1 MPIAPPPVSATTSGA
16 SPFHTSASSET
27 GCTWRGM
34 SAVLLLDLRPLRL
47 DVRDAADVEERLLG
61 DVVVVALDDRV
72 ERLDGLLDRD
82 RGALDAGELLRH
94 VGVLRAELLDAAC
107 TGHDDLVIFAQLVH
121 TQDRDDLLPP
131 FVLLQDLLPRGG
143 HGVRVPAGGT

>member
-1 MPIAPPPVSATTSGA
+1 MKPSAPSTVWATAGVA
-16 SPFHTSASSET
+16 APCHTSASAET
-27 GCTWRGM
+27 RCTWSGM

-94 VGVLRAELLDAAC
+94 VGVLREELLDAAC
-107 TGHDDLVIFAQLVH
+107 KNGRASC
-121 TQDRDDLLPP
+121 RE
-131 FVLLQDLLPRGG
+131 
-143 HGVRVPAGGT
+143 

>member
-1 MPIAPPPVSATTSGA
+1 MKPSAPSTVWATAGVA
-16 SPFHTSASSET
+16 APCHTSASAET
-27 GCTWRGM
+27 RCTWSGM

-82 RGALDAGELLRH
+82 RGALDAGEQLDDRVERLDGLLDRDRGALDAGELLRH
-94 VGVLRAELLDAAC
+94 VGVLREEVLDA
-107 TGHDDLVIFAQLVH
+107 
-121 TQDRDDLLPP
+121 
-131 FVLLQDLLPRGG
+131 
-143 HGVRVPAGGT
+143 